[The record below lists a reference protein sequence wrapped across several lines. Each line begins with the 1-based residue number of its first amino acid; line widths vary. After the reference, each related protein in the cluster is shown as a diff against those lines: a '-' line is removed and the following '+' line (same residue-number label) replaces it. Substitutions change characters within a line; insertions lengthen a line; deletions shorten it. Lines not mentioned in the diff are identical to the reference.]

1 MWRSRFIFVIFYFTA
16 LLVAT
21 VHLRTT
27 SSQIFYRSRTAGV
40 AQNRLKQQL
49 WQKQLMLASM
59 INPTV
64 LPDPAALKDLDQ

>member
-27 SSQIFYRSRTAGV
+27 SSRIFYRSRAATV

-49 WQKQLMLASM
+49 WKKQLMLASM
-59 INPTV
+59 TNPTV
-64 LPDPAALKDLDQ
+64 LPDPAALKNSDQ